1 LIKSTATAVLASVI
15 TKRKQFHSNIIGQS
29 VMLSREEVRN
39 RIAQTTNYSMVVCT
53 ENLYPRIAVMES
65 AEDGERFDASSSLDR
80 ARNRRIFVQ

>member
-39 RIAQTTNYSMVVCT
+39 RSKHA
-53 ENLYPRIAVMES
+53 RKA
-65 AEDGERFDASSSLDR
+65 AETLLS
-80 ARNRRIFVQ
+80 